1 MKLWAV
7 VEDYDNGKD
16 FVDEEHR
23 DDESYDNQ
31 LVGLFE
37 SKSEAFNNLKYGVL
51 NVWDED
57 NVSIFGKYVITYYCG
72 NRTLHRRLVEVE
84 TGKMYPD
91 VYSDS
96 ILCSRNK

>member
-7 VEDYDNGKD
+7 VEDYYNGKD
-16 FVDEEHR
+16 FVDEEYR

-37 SKSEAFNNLKYGVL
+37 YKSDAFNNLKYGVL
-51 NVWDED
+51 NIWDEY
-57 NVSIFGKYVITYYCG
+57 NVSIFGKYVITYYYG
-72 NRTLHRRLVEVE
+72 HRILRRRLVEVE
-84 TGKMYPD
+84 TGKMYPN
-91 VYSDS
+91 VYSNS

>member
-1 MKLWAV
+1 M

-16 FVDEEHR
+16 FVDEEYR

-37 SKSEAFNNLKYGVL
+37 SKSESFNNLKYGVL

-96 ILCSRNK
+96 ILCSRNR

>member
-7 VEDYDNGKD
+7 VEDYYNGKD
-16 FVDEEHR
+16 FVDEEYR

-37 SKSEAFNNLKYGVL
+37 SKSEALNNLKYGVL

-57 NVSIFGKYVITYYCG
+57 NVSIFGKYVITYYYG
-72 NRTLHRRLVEVE
+72 HRTLRRRLVEVE